1 MLEKHFVAGQDSFF
15 GFFCMT
21 RITLVHLVYILL
33 MGHFL

>member
-15 GFFCMT
+15 VFWMT

-33 MGHFL
+33 MGHFP